1 MKKHDEGYALVLV
14 LVVMVVL
21 CLVATSVL
29 AIALNNLKKQEAS
42 VARMQAKYEAQA
54 KIEEFYAN
62 LQYDMLERATAHP
75 ILGPEG
81 ENVRYFISNDD
92 VEYINRNGIVEIAAL
107 VQPEADADNQILG
120 SGIYIAV
127 EAFGENGKEKV
138 RIICELVL
146 ESDTIIKDETTDVY
160 MVFNPVLGYSTY
172 EVTVVTPE
180 EGGDGA

>member
-62 LQYDMLERATAHP
+62 LQYDMLERATVLP
-75 ILGPEG
+75 VLGPEG

-107 VQPEADADNQILG
+107 VQPEADADNKILG

-127 EAFGENGKEKV
+127 EAFGE
-138 RIICELVL
+138 
-146 ESDTIIKDETTDVY
+146 D
-160 MVFNPVLGYSTY
+160 
-172 EVTVVTPE
+172 
-180 EGGDGA
+180 GGDLAGAQIVGKFVCRAAFITGRIKFFRLFQTGLCYIQIS